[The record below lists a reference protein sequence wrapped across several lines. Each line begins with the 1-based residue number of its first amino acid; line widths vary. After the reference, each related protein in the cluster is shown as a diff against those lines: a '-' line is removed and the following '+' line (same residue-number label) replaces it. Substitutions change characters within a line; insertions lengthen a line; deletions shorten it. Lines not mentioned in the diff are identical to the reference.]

1 MNENQFKI
9 TRASAESSKD
19 MILHKQLK
27 SLITQHDTTVAQLAR
42 ATQISSK
49 TIYQWMNGQK
59 PRDLNQVRRVADHF
73 SVTIDYLVFGI
84 VYNKTQTEFKE
95 YADEI
100 NAGVFEVIL
109 RKKDRFK

>member
-1 MNENQFKI
+1 MNENEFNIYQS
-9 TRASAESSKD
+9 SAESLRA

-27 SLITQHDTTVAQLAR
+27 SLITKNDTTVAQLAR
-42 ATQISSK
+42 ATKISSK
-49 TIYQWMNGQK
+49 TIYQWLHGQK

-73 SVTIDYLVFGI
+73 SVTIDYLAFGI
-84 VYNKTQTEFKE
+84 VNNKTKSEFSD

-109 RKKDRFK
+109 RKKREE